1 MAKDLNVTILLDVY
15 GQLLTEKQRNA
26 IDMYYNED
34 LSLSEIA
41 DVIDISRQGVRES
54 IKQGEKH
61 LTNYEEKL
69 GIVERFHN
77 ISSKLEKLNAL
88 LENAD
93 FDGKD
98 EFYGL
103 IDEISKE
110 ISIICGKESQL
121 MAFESLGDKLQGVFK
136 KLRGKGKLNEKDIK
150 DAMREIKLALLE
162 ADVNFKVVKEFVNI
176 VSEKALGQE
185 IMESLT
191 PAQQLV
197 KIVNEE
203 LTQMIGGEVSRLEF
217 SQKPPTVIMMCGL
230 QGAGKTTA
238 TGKLA
243 LNLTKKM
250 NKRPLMVA
258 CDVYR
263 PAAIKQL
270 EVLGKQIQ
278 VPVFSMGADVN
289 PVTIAKEAV
298 AHAIKHGNDPV
309 ILDTAGRLHID
320 EQLMDELANIKAEVN
335 PTEILLV
342 VDAMTGQDAVN
353 VAKSFNDQLDIT
365 GVILSKLDG
374 DTRGGA
380 ALSVKQVTGKPI
392 KYASVGE
399 KLSDLEQFHPDRMA
413 SRILGM
419 GDVLTLIDK
428 AQETIDEK
436 KAQELEEKIRK
447 QQFDLDDYLEQFKQ
461 IRKMGSFSQ
470 ILGMLPGIDKK
481 MLESVDTEENEK
493 KMLHIEAII
502 QSMTQEERRKPSIIG
517 ASRKVRI
524 SKGSGTRVQDV
535 NQLLKQFEQM
545 QKMMKQLSGGRQA
558 KMLKRLRKRK

>member
-1 MAKDLNVTILLDVY
+1 MAFD
-15 GQLLTEKQRNA
+15 
-26 IDMYYNED
+26 
-34 LSLSEIA
+34 SLSE
-41 DVIDISRQGVRES
+41 
-54 IKQGEKH
+54 
-61 LTNYEEKL
+61 
-69 GIVERFHN
+69 
-77 ISSKLEKLNAL
+77 
-88 LENAD
+88 
-93 FDGKD
+93 
-98 EFYGL
+98 
-103 IDEISKE
+103 
-110 ISIICGKESQL
+110 
-121 MAFESLGDKLQGVFK
+121 KLQNVFK
-136 KLRGKGKLNEKDIK
+136 NLRSKGRLTEDDVKAALKEVK
-150 DAMREIKLALLE
+150 MALLE
-162 ADVNFKVVKEFVNI
+162 ADVNFKVVKQFVKDVQERAI
-176 VSEKALGQE
+176 GQDVMNGLNPGQMV
-185 IMESLT
+185 I
-191 PAQQLV
+191 

-203 LTQMIGGEVSRLEF
+203 MVKLMGSETTEIKLQPGSAI
-217 SQKPPTVIMMCGL
+217 TVIMMAGL

-447 QQFDLDDYLEQFKQ
+447 QQFDLDDFLEQFKQ